1 MAKRESTLVNIPAE
15 KAVIG
20 AVLRSESAYWQ
31 VADLLRADQFYQP
44 IHQQIYGVVRD
55 ICEEG
60 KKLSHPLVVS
70 RLPEE
75 DEEGNSLAS
84 YLAVLLKNADEVG
97 SPLDFAGDV
106 ADMAARRTLVQIA
119 DWMSKQARS
128 FDKSPTDIAAEAES
142 GLNDVMHAAAPRRP
156 RRLNDIVHNVLT
168 ASNSARDGGSLPGF
182 GTGLLSVDEILG
194 RILPGDLGFILG
206 SQGDGKSALASQIG
220 VHASLSRPVLMFQFE
235 MTDEVQ
241 AAREISAASG
251 ISVGDLQE
259 GAFDFAQRDSLVVAE
274 QNLKAHDFYIY
285 DQPKQTIRQIR
296 AHCLAMKRTSGLGM
310 VIIDQLDKI
319 KPQGRHK
326 DRFEKM
332 AELTGDLKDL
342 AKDLRVPVVVLAQRT
357 RGAQRRD
364 DPTPHILDADAPSI
378 ERDAD
383 WVLAVWREESWLRQ
397 NRPDQRQGGAKEDEW
412 LAKLRRAANTAKVIV
427 LKRRRG
433 KANEEREL
441 AWDGRV
447 TRFREQ

>member
-1 MAKRESTLVNIPAE
+1 MAKRESTLVNISAE

-20 AVLRSESAYWQ
+20 AVLRSESSYWQ
-31 VADLLRADQFYQP
+31 VADLLRADQFYLP
-44 IHQQIYGVVRD
+44 VHQQIYGVVRD

-75 DEEGNSLAS
+75 DEEGNSFSS

-106 ADMAARRTLVQIA
+106 ADMASRRMLVKVGDLLA
-119 DWMSKQARS
+119 KRARS
-128 FDKSPTDIAAEAES
+128 FEMSPTDIAAEAEAA
-142 GLNDVMHAAAPRRP
+142 LNDVMHATAPRRP
-156 RRLNDIVHNVLT
+156 RRLSDAIHTVVS
-168 ASNSARDGGSLPGF
+168 ASMRARDGGVLPGF
-182 GTGLLSVDEILG
+182 GTGLLSLDEILG

-206 SQGDGKSALASQIG
+206 SQGDGKSALAAQIG
-220 VHASLSRPVLMFQFE
+220 VHASRSRPVLMLQFE
-235 MTDEVQ
+235 MTEEMQ
-241 AAREISAASG
+241 AARELAAASG
-251 ISVGDLQE
+251 VSVGDLQE
-259 GAFDFAQRDSLVVAE
+259 GAFDFAQRDSLMAAE
-274 QNLKAHDFYIY
+274 ESIKPYDFYIY
-285 DQPKQTIRQIR
+285 DEPKQTIRQIR
-296 AHCLAMKRTSGLGM
+296 ALCLAMKRTFGLGM

-319 KPQGRHK
+319 KAQGRYK

-342 AKDLRVPVVVLAQRT
+342 AKDLMVPIVVLAQRT
-357 RGAQRRD
+357 RGSQRRD

-383 WVLAVWREESWLRQ
+383 WVLAVWREENWLRQ
-397 NRPDQRQGGAKEDEW
+397 NKPDQRQGAVKEDEW

-433 KANEEREL
+433 KAYEEREL
-441 AWDGRV
+441 IWDGRV